1 MFREAV
7 FRTSPLASLQP
18 GWSGEVLRGGI
29 CQWRC
34 WLLLVP
40 SGNLTMENHHFS
52 MGKFTIS
59 MVIFNSYFDITRGY
73 VQCVFSNAEHVFFP
87 LFESLSLRQFNW
99 ARFSYLGSVVKREF
113 YWVRDSELTHRT
125 GKPLIQL
132 SWKTVV
138 RWKLWMTIVAKI
150 KKSQGPRN
158 WCWPGLLRH
167 LFLTIEPLN
176 LTITIG
182 IYHL

>member
-1 MFREAV
+1 MA
-7 FRTSPLASLQP
+7 
-18 GWSGEVLRGGI
+18 
-29 CQWRC
+29 
-34 WLLLVP
+34 
-40 SGNLTMENHHFS
+40 
-52 MGKFTIS
+52 
-59 MVIFNSYFDITRGY
+59 IFNSHVKLPECWDVQFIRDIRTYNRKIHY
-73 VQCVFSNAEHVFFP
+73 KWWFSIAMSNYQRVCSVRFEQCRACFFSH
-87 LFESLSLRQFNW
+87 SLSLSHYANSIELDFHTLVRLWNGN
-99 ARFSYLGSVVKREF
+99 STGLGILN
-113 YWVRDSELTHRT
+113 LTDRT